1 MSEPLVYV
9 LILNWNLKD
18 DTAECVASVLTSDYK
33 RYRILVVDNGSSDGS
48 AGYLRRTFPGID
60 LISSSTNV
68 GFAAG
73 SNIGIRHALR
83 MGAECVFLLN
93 NDATVD
99 AGMLT
104 LLVQQAQGDA
114 SLGMVAP
121 KILYD
126 ARSQRLG
133 RNAGQGLERS
143 ERRRIWRLGER
154 IRPWLPVPASIG
166 RDEIDRGQYTEPFEV
181 DYVTF
186 CGVLIKRSVLEAI
199 GLLDE
204 RFVFA
209 YEDADFCRRTCAAGY
224 RIVCEP
230 RACMWHKVSLSAQKD
245 AVKTTY
251 LKSKGRAIFY
261 RRYSHGPHPWL
272 TAAYLWANTLV
283 KAGVYV
289 LSGYAELARQ
299 SVCGLYDGFR
309 EPLVSA

>member
-9 LILNWNLKD
+9 LVLNWNLKD
-18 DTAECVASVLTSDYK
+18 DTAECVASVLTSDYE
-33 RYRILVVDNGSSDGS
+33 RYRVVVVDNGSSDGS
-48 AGYLRRTFPGID
+48 ADYLRRTFPGID
-60 LISSSTNV
+60 LIGNPTNV

-83 MGAECVFLLN
+83 MGAEYVFLLN
-93 NDATVD
+93 SDATVD

-114 SLGMVAP
+114 SVGMVAP
-121 KILYD
+121 KILYC
-126 ARSQRLG
+126 SGSL
-133 RNAGQGLERS
+133 GLERS

-166 RDEIDRGQYTEPFEV
+166 RDEIDRGQYAEPFDV

-204 RFVFA
+204 RFFFA
-209 YEDADFCRRTCAAGY
+209 YEDADFCRRSCTAGY

-230 RACMWHKVSLSAQKD
+230 RACMWHKVSLSARKD
-245 AVKTTY
+245 AVNTIY
-251 LKSKGRAIFY
+251 LRSKSRAVFY
-261 RRYSHGPHPWL
+261 RSYPHGPHPWL
-272 TAAYLWANTLV
+272 TAAYLWAHTLA
-283 KAGVYV
+283 KAGAHV
-289 LSGYAELARQ
+289 LSGNAELARQ
-299 SVCGLYDGFR
+299 MVRGLYDGFR
-309 EPLVSA
+309 EPLVSV